1 MLNVI
6 IVAIAKAATT
16 ATTAELSSIVI
27 KPVTMTSQ
35 RLKSFTNGAV
45 TVPES
50 PMAEF

>member
-1 MLNVI
+1 MNVI

-16 ATTAELSSIVI
+16 ATTAELSSIVM
-27 KPVTMTSQ
+27 KPVTMTSHHM
-35 RLKSFTNGAV
+35 KSFTKGAV